1 MNIQNYLMD
10 CIVLLTLITIIL
22 YGHTASQF
30 ISLSP
35 SRIYNNH
42 PSPILLFGSLGC
54 DIESWYSAY
63 DQRKMFMISYFEAI
77 PGQMPLLQSDLLS
90 FSSAMDYAY
99 SIQTSFNISDTL
111 HTDSNIQNDIHLM
124 DVVLS
129 SSSIMILSQ
138 VSDSSG
144 AEHLF
149 YRIIS
154 NYQYNTQNIH
164 ISAMKIWKI
173 PYSSSSGPTDYAQ
186 VTAAKLYASNTFII
200 VLFVQNYTHL
210 FNYLVDANSAEPIST
225 TPNILQ
231 SPLDDGISIVVT
243 AVRVRA
249 SKTHS
254 MYLVVWSVRYY
265 DQSVEGLD
273 AIEAALYKND
283 NSMVKSISIMSA
295 TSYEGQ
301 YLYTLYDAI
310 SFNISTQ
317 TGFYAILYY
326 DTSVPPDNRLCVRI
340 VDDSASNAFDNDIII
355 LSVKEQQGDEIQSAR
370 IRVLDL
376 VPSPRYKLYLVVSW
390 TYNKDINPGAVYA
403 QMIEFS
409 WTASI
414 EHTRY
419 HLYLMDDPYTVFSTD
434 QTWDRVCMNSVDNQ
448 LLVASLSGDSAK
460 TYIQLLTATVPTSLP
475 TNSPSQSDDPTNS
488 PVTDDPTHKSTDVPT
503 NNPTN
508 TATEGQTSDPS
519 TQPSFSPITREKIII
534 EKENGKAYLLLL
546 MVVPFIVFCV
556 YRIKQYMKFVIVDK
570 ALILVIGIRRFNGDK
585 LSDLP
590 GIESNVNDL
599 RRLWFDTYHYTV
611 KICNESTLECTKRDI
626 IRFID
631 TYKSL
636 LEDTDYKAVIVH
648 ILSHGSGDD
657 SFVTTDLKTMQTSF
671 FEHEL
676 ITAAEFAGHPELI
689 KFIFHHAC
697 RGHADYFKAH
707 QIEKCSNKFS
717 VELKEIVTYKK
728 RDARDSKTVP
738 LRTDYSDVLGNRKQ
752 RTEPDAHSNCVVLYG
767 TIEDRALSDDG
778 HFTESICK
786 IFGSNS
792 TNLIKR
798 DLYSLIRQIGSH
810 LETTTNNAQ
819 ICTSKGIG
827 TLRNKIRFQKCTD
840 KIRFQETH

>member
-326 DTSVPPDNRLCVRI
+326 DTSVPPFNRLCVRM
-340 VDDSASNAFDNDIII
+340 VDDFASHLFDNDLVI
-355 LSVKEQQGDEIQSAR
+355 LEVKEQANDAIQSAR

-376 VPSPRYKLYLVVSW
+376 VESLSHKLYLAVSW
-390 TYNKDINPGAVYA
+390 SYNKATDLDAAVYI
-403 QMIEFS
+403 QLIEFS
-409 WTASI
+409 WTVSA
-414 EHTRY
+414 RKGY
-419 HLYLMDDPYTVFSTD
+419 HLEAVDIPYSILFSDD
-434 QTWDRVCMNSVDNQ
+434 QTWRVCMDSIHNQ
-448 LLVASLSGDSAK
+448 LLVASVGNES
-460 TYIQLLTATVPTSLP
+460 TMHIQLLSTTLQTNLPTSSPTSP
-475 TNSPSQSDDPTNS
+475 TNA
-488 PVTDDPTHKSTDVPT
+488 
-503 NNPTN
+503 PTN
-508 TATEGQTSDPS
+508 TPTNAPTNVTTNAPTSTTNTPTHTYKNKSTNAPTKSPTNRTTTDASIPPS
-519 TQPSFSPITREKIII
+519 VSPTHRGNIIV
-534 EKENGKAYLLLL
+534 EKENGEHYALFSL
-546 MVVPFIVFCV
+546 MAIPFMMFCC
-556 YRIKQYMKFVIVDK
+556 YRIKQYMNFVIVDK
-570 ALILVIGIRRFNGDK
+570 ALVLIIGICHFNADT

-590 GIESNVNDL
+590 GIELNVNDL

-611 KICNESTLECTKRDI
+611 KICNENTLKCTKRDI
-626 IRFID
+626 LRFID
-631 TYKSL
+631 KYKHL
-636 LEDTDYKAVIVH
+636 L
-648 ILSHGSGDD
+648 
-657 SFVTTDLKTMQTSF
+657 
-671 FEHEL
+671 
-676 ITAAEFAGHPELI
+676 
-689 KFIFHHAC
+689 
-697 RGHADYFKAH
+697 AD
-707 QIEKCSNKFS
+707 
-717 VELKEIVTYKK
+717 
-728 RDARDSKTVP
+728 
-738 LRTDYSDVLGNRKQ
+738 
-752 RTEPDAHSNCVVLYG
+752 
-767 TIEDRALSDDG
+767 
-778 HFTESICK
+778 
-786 IFGSNS
+786 
-792 TNLIKR
+792 
-798 DLYSLIRQIGSH
+798 
-810 LETTTNNAQ
+810 
-819 ICTSKGIG
+819 
-827 TLRNKIRFQKCTD
+827 
-840 KIRFQETH
+840 